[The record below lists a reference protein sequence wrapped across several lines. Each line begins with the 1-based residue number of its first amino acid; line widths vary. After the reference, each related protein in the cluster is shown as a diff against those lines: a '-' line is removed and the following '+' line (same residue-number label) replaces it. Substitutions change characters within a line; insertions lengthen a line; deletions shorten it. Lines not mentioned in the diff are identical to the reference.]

1 MTGVQTC
8 ALPIWFP
15 DAVLVF
21 LRPPSREEQRRR
33 LEGRAV
39 GDPVQQASID
49 SRLAQAEAEE
59 LLADRFDHVVTNHD
73 SAEAAAEVAAILRGR
88 RSGDTPSGS

>member
-1 MTGVQTC
+1 M
-8 ALPIWFP
+8 ALPI
-15 DAVLVF
+15 
-21 LRPPSREEQRRR
+21 
-33 LEGRAV
+33 
-39 GDPVQQASID
+39 SID